1 MKQLK
6 NIMLAAMLLTG
17 GAMVTTSCT
26 DYQDE
31 IDALEYR
38 VTVLENLVKK
48 INTDLD
54 ALRVIADVLENGDY
68 ITDVRE
74 TEDGYLI
81 NFQNA
86 GPIQIIDGKD
96 GKDGKD
102 AQAPNISIAQDPDDG
117 EWYWMVNGEVLV
129 VDGQKIRVNGKDGK
143 DAVSPQVRINP
154 ETGIWEISTDGG
166 ETWTSTG
173 TSATGKDGKDG
184 ENGANGNQFFES
196 VTYEVTAEG
205 EFMVI
210 TTKSGQKFR
219 IPIYHNN

>member
-6 NIMLAAMLLTG
+6 NIMLAAMLLMG
-17 GAMVTTSCT
+17 GAFTTSCT

-48 INTDLD
+48 VNTDLD

-81 NFQNA
+81 NFHNF
-86 GPIQIIDGKD
+86 GPINIIDGKD
-96 GKDGKD
+96 GLDGKD
-102 AQAPNISIAQDPDDG
+102 AQAPNITIAQDPNDG
-117 EWYWMVNGEVLV
+117 EWYWVLNGEWLT
-129 VDGQKIRVNGKDGK
+129 VDGKKIRVNGKDGK
-143 DAVSPQVRINP
+143 DAISPQVRINP
-154 ETGIWEISTDGG
+154 ETGIWEISADGG
-166 ETWTSTG
+166 QTWISTG
-173 TSATGKDGKDG
+173 TSATGNDGKDG
-184 ENGANGNQFFES
+184 VDGKDGNQFFES
-196 VTYEVTAEG
+196 VTYEVTSEG